1 MYLLKVIPSSY
12 IPLPAPQSLTYFFAT
27 DIEPGGLVLVP
38 VGKRKAI
45 GVVESSENMEGQKMN
60 LRKSEFEL
68 RPVLEII
75 STNQI
80 LNKQQ
85 LELAKWIQK
94 YYWSPIGAVIKAMI
108 PEKIKN
114 YKAGESGQNTIKNS
128 QKLILVP
135 ELSQIED
142 AVKKAEKQY
151 PGRKISILHGKLTD
165 KKHLEAWQEIRNC
178 ESEIIIGSRLALFAP
193 FQNLAEII
201 IKNEHSASYKAQKNP
216 RIHARETAIKLAG
229 LWQADIIFESNT
241 PSIETY
247 WNITQNKNNLKLATG
262 NSDNKIPNYKLPIAS
277 LIDLKTEL
285 KDGNF
290 SIFSRKLQEEIELT
304 LNNKK
309 QIILFINR
317 RGSSTVLMCRDC
329 GHVPKCP
336 DCDVP
341 MVYHLSPIQFV
352 CHHCGHSEIPPVLC
366 PNCLGT
372 RIKFFGTGA
381 QKVEMEFKKLFPAA
395 KAARLD
401 SDVAKNSR
409 LTRSS
414 TPYEEL
420 NSQSTEQQII
430 ENFKNKNI
438 QVLIGTQMIFNK
450 NIPQIPL
457 VAMMLADT
465 LIHLPDFRSNERNFQ
480 IISQLKK
487 MAAEN
492 FLLQTYSPEN
502 EAVRFAIKNDYK
514 SFYQNEIETRKELSY
529 PPFSQLIKLAFA
541 HKSPK
546 KAEDEAKI
554 MAEKFKQQIIA
565 NSKLL
570 TGLNKKTDTINLQ
583 PITILGPSPAFISK
597 IRGKYIWQII
607 LKSKISDLKLRNKIL
622 KIVTPDWTIDVD
634 PLQII

>member
-1 MYLLKVIPSSY
+1 MLKVIPAAN
-12 IPLPAPQSLTYFFAT
+12 IPLPAPQSLTYFSAT

-45 GVVESSENMEGQKMN
+45 GVIESSENLEGQKMN
-60 LRKSEFEL
+60 LRKAEFEL
-68 RPVLEII
+68 RPVLETI
-75 STNQI
+75 SKKPI
-80 LNKQQ
+80 LSKQQ
-85 LELAKWIQK
+85 LELANWIHE
-94 YYWSPIGAVIKAMI
+94 YYWSPIGPVIKAMV
-108 PEKIKN
+108 PEKINN
-114 YKAGESGQNTIKNS
+114 YRPRKIKEYAIKTN

-135 ELSQIED
+135 ELNQIEN
-142 AVKKAEKQY
+142 AVKEAEKQY
-151 PGRKISILHGKLTD
+151 PGRKITILHGKLTE
-165 KKHLEAWQEIRNC
+165 KKHFEAWQEIKSG

-193 FQNLAEII
+193 FQNLAEIFV
-201 IKNEHSASYKAQKNP
+201 KNEHSFSYKAQKSP
-216 RIHARETAIKLAG
+216 RLHTRETTIKLAE
-229 LWQADIIFESNT
+229 LWKADVTLKSNT

-247 WNITQNKNNLKLATG
+247 WNITQNKNNLRLVTG
-262 NSDNKIPNYKLPIAS
+262 GSNNEIPNYKLPITS

-290 SIFSRKLQEEIELT
+290 SIFSRKLQEEIKLT

-336 DCDVP
+336 NCDVP

-372 RIKFFGTGA
+372 RIKFFGTGT
-381 QKVEMEFKKLFPAA
+381 QKVEVEFKKLFPGAEA
-395 KAARLD
+395 IRLD
-401 SDVAKNSR
+401 SDVAKD
-409 LTRSS
+409 TKA
-414 TPYEEL
+414 
-420 NSQSTEQQII
+420 EQEILKQ
-430 ENFKNKNI
+430 FKNKTV
-438 QVLIGTQMIFNK
+438 QVIIGTQMIFNK
-450 NIPQIPL
+450 DIAKVPL

-480 IISQLKK
+480 IISQLRNLAGEKL
-487 MAAEN
+487 
-492 FLLQTYSPEN
+492 LLQTYSPEN
-502 EAVRFAIKNDYK
+502 NAIQFAMKNDYK
-514 SFYQNEIETRKELSY
+514 SFYSEEIETRKELSY

-541 HKSPK
+541 HKSLK
-546 KAEDEAKI
+546 KAADEAKI
-554 MAEKFKQQIIA
+554 MAEKLKQQIAA
-565 NSKLL
+565 NNKLL
-570 TGLNKKTDTINLQ
+570 TGLSKKTDTINLQ

-597 IRGKYIWQII
+597 VRGKYIWQII